1 MEQTSIGPVAP
12 ATAAQAIANLRK
24 QAGLRT
30 DVRPTTVSGKPQRQ
44 KPVKAKALIAPGD
57 RPAAIAKPR
66 KTKVVKAGPRIVYI
80 GPKANRQ
87 AHDISHYRKVKTATG
102 NTSLDCGDQLAREL
116 AGLDLDA
123 TYELAARK
131 LGVSAGELRAKYL
144 KLNPGMQRMCL
155 GNRVRAKAARDAAK
169 AE

>member
-24 QAGLRT
+24 QAGLKV

-44 KPVKAKALIAPGD
+44 KPAKAPKAKAAKVATAPK
-57 RPAAIAKPR
+57 A
-66 KTKVVKAGPRIVYI
+66 KVVKAGPRIVYI
-80 GPKANRQ
+80 GPKSNRQ

-144 KLNPGMQRMCL
+144 KLNPGMQRMNL
-155 GNRVRAKAARDAAK
+155 GNRIRAKAARDAAK